1 MKSKIIYNVHLCT
14 DMLSDELTE
23 DIHIFNISGGMSGWP
38 NQKDIIKKL
47 STKTLYVIKEGVL
60 EEIIEK
66 YAEKSET
73 KLMVKNKKAIPLSRI
88 PSPNISEFTYE
99 YMYPFCSI
107 KNKQLPQFIIDKLW
121 IIRDKRSKNR
131 YKILADIIV
140 SMDNKYQTKK
150 DLESIIFIP
159 RTSLVKDSNRRIV
172 DDIYG
177 FDIIDKKTIC
187 IKYRC

>member
-1 MKSKIIYNVHLCT
+1 
-14 DMLSDELTE
+14 MLSDELVE
-23 DIHIFNISGGMSGWP
+23 DIHIFNISGGMSGWH

-60 EEIIEK
+60 ESIIEK

-73 KLMVKNKKAIPLSRI
+73 KLRVKNKKAIPLSRI

-99 YMYPFCSI
+99 YMYPFYSI
-107 KNKQLPQFIIDKLW
+107 NNKQLPQFIIDKLW

-131 YKILADIIV
+131 YKILADLIV
-140 SMDNKYQTKK
+140 SLENKYQTKK
-150 DLESIIFIP
+150 DLESIIFLP
-159 RTSLVKDSNRRIV
+159 RASLVKDSSRRIV